1 MYCMYMCYAYACT
14 RRYWVNYAIILI
26 GLISTLLSMISV
38 AKGVG
43 ALCHALRC
51 DALRAH
57 ANPLLP
63 PPARYAAAAAAHATS
78 SDTRA
83 GCAACRD
90 GVLLRRRSGVAPR
103 HPRGQRGEVRV
114 ARAQPAAPAARGRRA
129 AAVREYRH
137 AQGGK

>member
-1 MYCMYMCYAYACT
+1 
-14 RRYWVNYAIILI
+14 LI

-63 PPARYAAAAAAHATS
+63 PPAHYAAAAAAAHATS

-90 GVLLRRRSGVAPR
+90 GVLLWRRSGVAAR